1 MENQE
6 EKLMENFKLP
16 LVLVIAL
23 GAQLAGAV
31 FWGANVLRDINDN
44 TSRTDELIEILIDTE
59 ESLEEVDEEIWS
71 EFDVVP
77 RLMTDLIR
85 LQARVAILEKTVE
98 FSRRDGM

>member
-1 MENQE
+1 
-6 EKLMENFKLP
+6 MENFKLP

-31 FWGANVLRDINDN
+31 FWGANVLRDFNDN
-44 TSRTDELIEILIDTE
+44 TSRTDALIEFLIDTE

>member
-1 MENQE
+1 
-6 EKLMENFKLP
+6 MENFKLP

-44 TSRTDELIEILIDTE
+44 TARTDELIEILLETE
-59 ESLEEVDEEIWS
+59 DSLSEVDEELWS

-85 LQARVAILEKTVE
+85 LQARVAILEKTIE
-98 FSRRDGM
+98 FAQRDGM

>member
-1 MENQE
+1 M
-6 EKLMENFKLP
+6 MENFKHH

-23 GAQLAGAV
+23 GAQPAGAV

-44 TSRTDELIEILIDTE
+44 TSRTDELIEILLETE
-59 ESLEEVDEEIWS
+59 DSLSEVDEELWS
-71 EFDVVP
+71 EFDAVP

>member
-1 MENQE
+1 
-6 EKLMENFKLP
+6 MENFKLP

-44 TSRTDELIEILIDTE
+44 TSRTDELIEILLETE
-59 ESLEEVDEEIWS
+59 DSLSEVDEELWS
-71 EFDVVP
+71 EFDAVP

>member
-1 MENQE
+1 
-6 EKLMENFKLP
+6 MENFKRP

-44 TSRTDELIEILIDTE
+44 TSRTDELIEILLETE
-59 ESLEEVDEEIWS
+59 ESLAEVDEELWS
-71 EFDVVP
+71 EFDAVP